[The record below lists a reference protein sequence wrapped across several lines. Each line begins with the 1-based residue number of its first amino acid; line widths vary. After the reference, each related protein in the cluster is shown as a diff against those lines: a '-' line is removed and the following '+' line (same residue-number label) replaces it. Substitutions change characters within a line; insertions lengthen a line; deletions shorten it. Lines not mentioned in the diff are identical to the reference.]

1 MSASEKLK
9 ALGVSRAIDWPA
21 PSYEAY
27 RLAEDQERLRKNA
40 IERALPQ
47 IAAVVEAGERVS
59 IYLPP
64 PGGQWELGQSDLRS
78 ALVAL
83 DEALT

>member
-47 IAAVVEAGERVS
+47 IVVVVEAAER
-59 IYLPP
+59 LDA
-64 PGGQWELGQSDLRS
+64 DLETNS
-78 ALVAL
+78 AAGSPNYMIAALAAL